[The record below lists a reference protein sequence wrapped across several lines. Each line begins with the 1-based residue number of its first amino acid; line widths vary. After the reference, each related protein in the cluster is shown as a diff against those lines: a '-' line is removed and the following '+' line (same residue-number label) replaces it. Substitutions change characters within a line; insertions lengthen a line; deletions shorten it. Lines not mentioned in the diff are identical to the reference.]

1 MWLFLTRRLRM
12 WLLLSVGAPL
22 AAKLLQRLG
31 TVLEA
36 KNGPTSLS
44 RALCK
49 GGEFLDSRRRGAR
62 RQAGREARRGR

>member
-22 AAKLLQRLG
+22 LAKLLQRVG
-31 TVLEA
+31 SSLERRT
-36 KNGPTSLS
+36 GPTTLS

-49 GGEFLDSRRRGAR
+49 GGEFIDSRRRGAR
-62 RQAGREARRGR
+62 RDARRGGRR